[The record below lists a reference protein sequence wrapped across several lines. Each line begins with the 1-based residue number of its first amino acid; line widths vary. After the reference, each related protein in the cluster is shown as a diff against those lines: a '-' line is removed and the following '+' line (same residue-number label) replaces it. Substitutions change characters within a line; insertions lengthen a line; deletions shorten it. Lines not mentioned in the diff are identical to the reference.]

1 MNLKTC
7 RICKKN
13 LKLIIDLGKICLV
26 GDFKNNKK
34 KQKKYSISLNYCKS
48 CKHVQISEHI
58 RPDLLFKNYLWETGV
73 SKSNISIIKNYF
85 TILRKYK
92 INRQSKLLEVASNDG
107 SFVKKINN
115 FFKCTVIGV
124 DPAKNFKKKYP
135 KNIKFIN
142 NYFDEHSSKKIGK
155 KFGKFDFIIAR
166 NVVAHVSNPNKIFSG
181 FNKLLKKDGVG
192 IIEVPHLYN
201 IIKENQYDNIFH
213 EHIGFHSLKSLKDL
227 CEMNKLK
234 IFNVQKI
241 NSQGGSLRCFIVKKK
256 SAYKTSKN
264 INIILSKEMKLGL
277 FKENNLKKFKTII
290 NKHRRVFMNLL
301 QKIKNKN
308 KKISIYGAS
317 GKGQALMQYC
327 GIDNKII
334 DHVYDKGKLK
344 IGKYTPGT
352 NIKILNPDKINV
364 KNVNYLLILTWNLK
378 REIILQEKFF
388 KKAGGKF
395 IVPFPKPKII
405 SNIK

>member
-34 KQKKYSISLNYCKS
+34 KQKKYNISLNYCKS

-58 RPDLLFKNYLWETGV
+58 KPDLLFKNYLWETGV

-85 TILRKYK
+85 TILKKYK
-92 INRQSKLLEVASNDG
+92 INQHSKLLEIASNDG

-115 FFKCTVIGV
+115 FFKCTVVGV

-142 NYFDEHSSKKIGK
+142 NYFDEHSSKKIEK

-166 NVVAHVSNPNKIFSG
+166 NVVAHVSNPNKIFAG

-192 IIEVPHLYN
+192 ITEVPHLYN

-241 NSQGGSLRCFIVKKK
+241 NSQGGSLRCYIAKKK
-256 SAYKTSKN
+256 SAYKISKN
-264 INIILSKEMKLGL
+264 INIILSKEAKLGL
-277 FKENNLKKFKTII
+277 FKEENLKKFKKII
-290 NKHRRVFMNLL
+290 NKHRKSFMNLL

-378 REIILQEKFF
+378 SEIILQEKIF
-388 KKAGGKF
+388 KNAGGKF

>member
-34 KQKKYSISLNYCKS
+34 KQKKYNISLNYCES

-58 RPDLLFKNYLWETGV
+58 KPDLLFKNYLWETGV

-92 INRQSKLLEVASNDG
+92 INRHSKLLEVASNDG

-142 NYFDEHSSKKIGK
+142 NYFDEHSSKKIEK

-192 IIEVPHLYN
+192 IIEVPHLFN

-227 CEMNKLK
+227 CEMSKLK
-234 IFNVQKI
+234 IFDVQKI
-241 NSQGGSLRCFIVKKK
+241 NSQGGSLRCFIAKKK
-256 SAYKTSKN
+256 SAYKTS
-264 INIILSKEMKLGL
+264 
-277 FKENNLKKFKTII
+277 
-290 NKHRRVFMNLL
+290 
-301 QKIKNKN
+301 KNKN

-405 SNIK
+405 SNIR